1 MGATVQDLMQETATI
16 KGAQPI
22 PVPWDPWLVGATW
35 LDVGWNIG
43 IL

>member
-22 PVPWDPWLVGATW
+22 PVPWGPNELK
-35 LDVGWNIG
+35 I
-43 IL
+43 